1 MKRRAFTLVE
11 LLVTITIIGILAS
24 LVLGA
29 LQSAREMAREA
40 ATKATIVK
48 LHNIIMQRYEGYL
61 NRRIGFDTTGMTAAQ
76 IDAANQAARANP
88 KVAARY
94 RLDAIRDT
102 MRMEMPDARSDVVN
116 SPIAFS
122 WGKVPEPALH
132 RIYAAKPPTANMDAA
147 KCLYL
152 VVSMGSPE
160 SMEQFSQAELGTVDG
175 EPVFVDGWGKPIM
188 WLRWAPGCSSC
199 TDPDFVAA
207 TGIHWTGTSTI
218 QSGVALPYSRLK
230 PDGTPVMNT
239 DGTYVMVSGDH
250 DPFDTRSV
258 DAVAF
263 RIIPLIYSST
273 GRTKADG
280 TPQYGIDLDAGY
292 TFAGNPYGS
301 TKLGQPIA
309 GEGAEGNITNHAI
322 E

>member
-1 MKRRAFTLVE
+1 MKRRAAFTLVE
-11 LLVTITIIGILAS
+11 LLVTITIIGILAAM
-24 LVLGA
+24 VLGA
-29 LQSAREMAREA
+29 LQSAREMARES

-48 LHNIIMQRYEGYL
+48 LHNIIMQRYESYL
-61 NRRIGFDTTGMTAAQ
+61 NRRIGFDTTGMTAVQ

-88 KVAARY
+88 KLAARY

-102 MRMEMPDARSDVVN
+102 MRMEMPDARSDIVN
-116 SPIAFS
+116 GPIAFA

-132 RIYAAKPPTANMDAA
+132 RLYAARTPTGNLDAA

-160 SMEQFSQAELGTVDG
+160 AMEQFSQTEIGTVDG

-188 WLRWAPGCSSC
+188 WLRWAPGYVSPIQ
-199 TDPDFVAA
+199 TGNA
-207 TGIHWTGTSTI
+207 TT
-218 QSGVALPYSRLK
+218 
-230 PDGTPVMNT
+230 
-239 DGTYVMVSGDH
+239 DH

-258 DAVAF
+258 DAFAF
-263 RIIPLIYSST
+263 QLIPLIYSSS

-292 TFAGNPYGS
+292 TFSGNPYGS
-301 TKLGQPIA
+301 PNLGRAIP
-309 GEGAEGNITNHAI
+309 GEGSEGNITNHAI